1 MPYFERSSKWV
12 MSHEKYCTVVAH
24 LNGSST
30 CLPLQLQCFRH
41 SPLYSLLTY
50 RYIACAVR
58 TAVAQLCRLYSA
70 AILLVLV
77 SWLAAPLSGH
87 LWGYLSHLIVTARL
101 VRRNPLPFTVH
112 LCWLLFAGSFV
123 LCAVCCVLH
132 ETMALRFKIRNTT
145 EPCS

>member
-77 SWLAAPLSGH
+77 SWLAAPLCGH
-87 LWGYLSHLIVTARL
+87 LWGYFVTSHCNGSSCRTTEPVA
-101 VRRNPLPFTVH
+101 VH
-112 LCWLLFAGSFV
+112 RSFV
-123 LCAVCCVLH
+123 LVAVCWVLRAVCCVLCP
-132 ETMALRFKIRNTT
+132 ARNDGAAV
-145 EPCS
+145 